1 MPGEVLYRKWR
12 PPRFSDIVGQ
22 GAITQTLTQAVAHG
36 RTAHAYLFC
45 GPRGT
50 GKTSTARVL
59 AKSLNCAMRP
69 PTFGDPCGACDN
81 CRAVDNGSFIDL
93 IEVDAASNRGIDE
106 IRDLREKVRFSPTIG
121 KYKVYIIDEAHALT
135 NDAFNAFLKTLEEPP
150 PHSVFVLATTEAD
163 RLPATIV
170 SRCQRFDFHRIA
182 MQDMTERLAGIAA
195 EEGVDVSPEALRLV
209 GRASGGSLRDGANL
223 LDQLITSFGARVSA
237 EQARELLGAGG
248 EERALALVKHLLAGA
263 TAQALE
269 VINAVAGEGL
279 DLRPL
284 HRSTVD
290 LLRAALLMKS
300 GAAAN
305 LDLSTEAESQ
315 LSFIAQSVPLE
326 QIMRALRLFGQVSL
340 RFDQPSPL
348 PLELAAVE
356 LSLAP
361 EPPAPAA
368 PAPAPP
374 PASGPQPQPRGP
386 APPRPAGPAPQGPG
400 PSPYAPPA
408 GQRPPPRGAPAE
420 RPAAVP
426 YDPSAPVEQRLTA
439 LWPNILKSLS
449 GVRGKFDIAA
459 LLRSSSSRE
468 VEGST
473 LVVRFQHQSNSERLT
488 RDLEDPRCRM
498 AVERALEEAL
508 GERFAVAV
516 ASNGAPAANARASE
530 SAGHLVQA
538 ARDFGGQVVAE
549 GYAAPAP
556 EPVAPPPA
564 APDNYAPPPSH
575 AAPPP
580 VADPAAYAPPAPY
593 PHAAAPPPAAAPYAP
608 PVADAPVSAA
618 YAPPPEP
625 VAAPPSAAPAAY
637 APPASEH
644 VAPAPAADPYVS
656 PVAAPAAYAPPHPI
670 AEPAAYAPPASEPV
684 APPPVAA
691 PAAYAPPASEPVASA
706 PAADPYAPPP
716 AAAPYPHAAA
726 PPPAAYAPPA
736 MEREDVAPAAPD
748 STPEPVAAAA
758 APNPNT
764 EEPPW

>member
-22 GAITQTLTQAVAHG
+22 DAITQTLTQAVARG

-59 AKSLNCAMRP
+59 AKSLNCSMRP
-69 PTFGDPCGACDN
+69 PNFGDPCGACDN

-223 LDQLITSFGARVSA
+223 LDQLITSFGAHVSA

-248 EERALALVKHLLAGA
+248 EERALALVKHLLSGA

-305 LDLSTEAESQ
+305 LDLSTEAQSQ
-315 LSFIAQSVPLE
+315 LSFAVQSAPLE
-326 QIMRALRLFGQVSL
+326 QIMRALRLFGQASL

-356 LSLAP
+356 LSLEP

-374 PASGPQPQPRGP
+374 PPVSGPQPQPRGP
-386 APPRPAGPAPQGPG
+386 APPRPTGPAPQG

-408 GQRPPPRGAPAE
+408 GPRPQQPRGAPQE

-498 AVERALEEAL
+498 AVERALEDAL
-508 GERFAVAV
+508 GERFAVTV
-516 ASNGAPAANARASE
+516 ASNGAPAAGARSSE

-538 ARDFGGQVVAE
+538 ARDFGGQVIAE
-549 GYAAPAP
+549 GYAPAAPAP
-556 EPVAPPPA
+556 EPVAPPPPA
-564 APDNYAPPPSH
+564 APDNYAPPPSASPPPVAD
-575 AAPPP
+575 AAPYAPPVADNPAPAVADPAAYAPPAPEPVAPYAPP
-580 VADPAAYAPPAPY
+580 VADPAAYAPPAP
-593 PHAAAPPPAAAPYAP
+593 PPAAAPYAP
-608 PVADAPVSAA
+608 PIAD
-618 YAPPPEP
+618 
-625 VAAPPSAAPAAY
+625 
-637 APPASEH
+637 
-644 VAPAPAADPYVS
+644 
-656 PVAAPAAYAPPHPI
+656 
-670 AEPAAYAPPASEPV
+670 
-684 APPPVAA
+684 
-691 PAAYAPPASEPVASA
+691 
-706 PAADPYAPPP
+706 APPP
-716 AAAPYPHAAA
+716 AQ
-726 PPPAAYAPPA
+726 
-736 MEREDVAPAAPD
+736 ETEDIAPAAPEPP
-748 STPEPVAAAA
+748 PEPVAAAA

-764 EEPPW
+764 EESQW